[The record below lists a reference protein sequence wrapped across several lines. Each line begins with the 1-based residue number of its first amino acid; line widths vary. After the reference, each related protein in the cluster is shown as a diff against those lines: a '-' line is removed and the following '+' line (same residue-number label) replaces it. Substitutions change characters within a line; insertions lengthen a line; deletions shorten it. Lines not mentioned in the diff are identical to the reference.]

1 MTLESYLTWKNP
13 ILRPLSRNLQ
23 AQNVYKIGHW
33 CLLIDNFSSKNYSK
47 KLLIIFKMIVITF
60 ATDVLFY

>member
-1 MTLESYLTWKNP
+1 M
-13 ILRPLSRNLQ
+13 SRNLQ